1 MSAIIQQMRI
11 HQWTKNILIAIP
23 IILAHKTSDTI
34 ALLSVLIAFVSFS
47 MIASAV
53 YTMNDLAD
61 AESDARHPD
70 KCNRPIPSGRLST
83 SSAITLMTTLFV
95 AGCSVALLYLPFEA
109 LQLIA
114 LYIVLN
120 ILYSFWLRGKEI
132 LDVLV
137 LGLFY
142 TLRIWLGGA
151 VAQVPLS
158 PWLLSFSMFLFMSL
172 AFVKRYTELQAATS
186 STSTVHGRGYQ
197 PSDSLFVLV
206 LGSSLGFIAILVFV
220 LYLNSP
226 EVSKLYQHAERLWFL
241 VPVMMYWISY
251 LWLKAHRGEV
261 HVDPVVF
268 MWRDLTSYVVAG
280 IAALV
285 YLWAWML

>member
-11 HQWTKNILIAIP
+11 HQWIKNILIAIP
-23 IILAHKTSDTI
+23 VILAHKTNDTS
-34 ALLSVLIAFVSFS
+34 ALLSVVVAFVSFS

-83 SSAITLMTTLFV
+83 SRAIMLMISLFV
-95 AGCSVALLYLPFEA
+95 VGCAIAVLYLPFEA
-109 LQLIA
+109 LQWIT

-120 ILYSFWLRGKEI
+120 IVYSFWLREKEI

-172 AFVKRYTELQAATS
+172 AFVKRYTELQATTN

-197 PSDSLFVLV
+197 PNDSLFVLV
-206 LGSSLGFIAILVFV
+206 LGSSLGFIAVLVFV